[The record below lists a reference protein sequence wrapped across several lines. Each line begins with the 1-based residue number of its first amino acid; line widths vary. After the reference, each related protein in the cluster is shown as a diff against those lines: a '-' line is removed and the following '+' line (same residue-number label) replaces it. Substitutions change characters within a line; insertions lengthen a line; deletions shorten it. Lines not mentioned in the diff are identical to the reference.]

1 MPRRQTQIMRQE
13 GASITER
20 AMLSIRPMQSRENNP
35 SLFTHLD
42 DAAFTLKSFVGML
55 PLQQTILSP
64 LTSELLRYEW
74 KVWYPQ
80 QATHEVGPGGI
91 EEGLAL
97 QWLPVLCVRDV
108 VWFKS
113 CRRHTG

>member
-1 MPRRQTQIMRQE
+1 
-13 GASITER
+13 
-20 AMLSIRPMQSRENNP
+20 MLSIRPMQSRDNNP
-35 SLFTHLD
+35 SLFPHLD
-42 DAAFTLKSFVGML
+42 DAALISKSLVGML

-64 LTSELLRYEW
+64 LTAELLWYEW

-80 QATHEVGPGGI
+80 QAAHEVGPGGI

-97 QWLPVLCVRDV
+97 QWLPVLCIRDV